1 MIIQERVR
9 EAVAQSKP
17 VRIAGRST
25 WLGAGRQV
33 DATQTLSLADYG
45 GVVDYVPNDLTITV
59 RGGTTLAELSRVTRE
74 QGQWL
79 PVNPFGSDEGSIG
92 ATVATG
98 SWGPL
103 AHGFGTIRDLVLGVE
118 IVTGEGKIV
127 RGGGRVVKNVAGF
140 DLVRLMTGAWGTL
153 GVISEVTLRLYA
165 LPSHRATLAMDAP
178 TDTRKLGERFRELF
192 EAPIIPFALE
202 LLSEDLSAHI
212 GLPKR
217 PMILAEFGG
226 NASAVSSQRA
236 AFSKL
241 GATIEAAPDCWEK
254 FRSVASGTHLASSLH
269 ATCVRLS
276 GLPAGLATRW
286 DLAKQILEGSEGVL
300 MHASIGR
307 GTVRCVVSGD
317 LPPSSLDKL
326 SAAVTSQTLI
336 LESAPANLWQRI
348 SPSAISDRVSQNVR
362 RAFDPKMILNPGIL
376 GPVN

>member
-17 VRIAGRST
+17 VRIAGSST
-25 WLGAGRQV
+25 WLAAGRRV

-98 SWGPL
+98 SSGPF

-118 IVTGEGKIV
+118 VVSGEGKII

-165 LPSHRATLAMDAP
+165 LPSDRATLAMDAP
-178 TDTRKLGERFRELF
+178 TDTRKLSERFRELF

-217 PMILAEFGG
+217 PMILAGFGG
-226 NASAVSSQRA
+226 NASAVSSQRT
-236 AFSKL
+236 AFGKL
-241 GATIEAAPDCWEK
+241 GATIEAASDCWEK
-254 FRSVASGTHLASSLH
+254 FRSVASGSGPSAIGF
-269 ATCVRLS
+269 RLS
-276 GLPAGLATRW
+276 GLPAGLAARW
-286 DLAKQILEGSEGVL
+286 DLARQILGGYDGAL

-307 GTVRCVVSGD
+307 GTVRCVVPGE
-317 LPPSSLDKL
+317 LTPSSLEKL
-326 SAAVTSQTLI
+326 SAAATSQTLI
-336 LESAPANLWQRI
+336 LESAPADLWERI